1 MEENGMT
8 SLDTAWRNERKWF
21 KRTII
26 SCILVFLALSGYIG
40 AQYWIFSIISSSI
53 GTSGFVERD
62 LEELQG
68 FLVRAQLM
76 VIAVGI
82 FLILSC
88 LAFLTS
94 MSRRLLAIRA
104 RRRCLGKGD
113 DLIGR

>member
-1 MEENGMT
+1 MEPGRVEP
-8 SLDTAWRNERKWF
+8 LEAAWRNERKWF

-53 GTSGFVERD
+53 GTSGAGERE

-76 VIAVGI
+76 ITAVGI

-94 MSRRLLAIRA
+94 MIRWLLAIRA
-104 RRRCLGKGD
+104 RRRCLVESGD
-113 DLIGR
+113 LTGR